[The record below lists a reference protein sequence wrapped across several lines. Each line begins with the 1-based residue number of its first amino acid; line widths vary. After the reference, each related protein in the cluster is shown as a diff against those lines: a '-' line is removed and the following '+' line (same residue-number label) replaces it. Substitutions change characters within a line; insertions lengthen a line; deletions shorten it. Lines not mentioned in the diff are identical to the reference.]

1 MRGQR
6 PRPLDYGT
14 IEKRILAEL
23 MNNFQKNN
31 IKAGNRH
38 EARRDRRWET
48 EEGRDVKGKRRKV
61 KGERMFHA
69 RFA

>member
-1 MRGQR
+1 
-6 PRPLDYGT
+6 
-14 IEKRILAEL
+14 L
-23 MNNFQKNN
+23 MNNFQENN